1 MLFLCEVIMTK
12 QPQTLQELVQNV
24 EYFNVDQASPEALP
38 KRIICILKL
47 HSGVQVNGEYLIPE
61 GSTVGDYNPFALT
74 AAIENLKQLGF
85 EIIEPPSEPQVIEG
99 EAVEVG
105 QNLDDSSLK
114 AVESPKIENLES
126 SVTVTGAAVNT
137 YDIHHANLHS
147 IEVLTSLLK
156 APRLNNKVQE
166 VTHNKLIEL
175 IYSL

>member
-1 MLFLCEVIMTK
+1 MTK

-24 EYFNVDQASPEALP
+24 EYFNVDQPSPDALP

-61 GSTVGDYNPFALT
+61 DSPVGDYNPFALT
-74 AAIENLKQLGF
+74 AAIGNLKQLGF

-105 QNLDDSSLK
+105 QNLDEPSLK
-114 AVESPKIENLES
+114 AVESPKIESLGS
-126 SVTVTGAAVNT
+126 HITVTGAGVNT
-137 YDIHHANLHS
+137 YDAHNANLHS

-156 APRLNNKVQE
+156 APRLNNKVQDS
-166 VTHNKLIEL
+166 VNNKLIEL
-175 IYSL
+175 IDNL

>member
-1 MLFLCEVIMTK
+1 MTK

-24 EYFNVDQASPEALP
+24 EYINVDQSSPDVPPRRVL
-38 KRIICILKL
+38 CVLKL
-47 HSGVQVNGEYLIPE
+47 HSGVQVNGEFLVPE
-61 GSTVGDYNPFALT
+61 GSPVGDFNPFALT

-105 QNLDDSSLK
+105 QNLGDTSFKDK
-114 AVESPKIENLES
+114 VTPIEGKITTNNS
-126 SVTVTGAAVNT
+126 
-137 YDIHHANLHS
+137 YDAHHANLHS

-166 VTHNKLIEL
+166 STNNKLIEL
-175 IYSL
+175 IESL

>member
-1 MLFLCEVIMTK
+1 M
-12 QPQTLQELVQNV
+12 
-24 EYFNVDQASPEALP
+24 
-38 KRIICILKL
+38 
-47 HSGVQVNGEYLIPE
+47 
-61 GSTVGDYNPFALT
+61 
-74 AAIENLKQLGF
+74 
-85 EIIEPPSEPQVIEG
+85 IEG

-105 QNLDDSSLK
+105 QNLNDSSLK

-137 YDIHHANLHS
+137 YDIHLANLHS

-166 VTHNKLIEL
+166 ATNNKLIEL

>member
-1 MLFLCEVIMTK
+1 MTK
-12 QPQTLQELVQNV
+12 QPLTLQELVQNV

-61 GSTVGDYNPFALT
+61 DSPVGDYNPFALT

-105 QNLDDSSLK
+105 QNLDEPSKSPGVQSIEAISSPYIQM
-114 AVESPKIENLES
+114 VENS
-126 SVTVTGAAVNT
+126 
-137 YDIHHANLHS
+137 YDAHQANLHS

-166 VTHNKLIEL
+166 STNNKLIEL
-175 IYSL
+175 IESL

>member
-1 MLFLCEVIMTK
+1 MTK
-12 QPQTLQELVQNV
+12 QPLTLQELVQNV

-61 GSTVGDYNPFALT
+61 GSPVGDYNPFALT

-99 EAVEVG
+99 EAVEVV
-105 QNLDDSSLK
+105 QNLGDTSFKDK
-114 AVESPKIENLES
+114 VTPIDGKITTNNS
-126 SVTVTGAAVNT
+126 YNT
-137 YDIHHANLHS
+137 HQANLHS

-166 VTHNKLIEL
+166 STNNKLIEL
-175 IYSL
+175 IESL

>member
-12 QPQTLQELVQNV
+12 QPQTLQELVNSV
-24 EYFNVDQASPEALP
+24 EYFNVDQASPDALP

-61 GSTVGDYNPFALT
+61 GSPTGDYNPFALT
-74 AAIENLKQLGF
+74 AAIENVKQLGF
-85 EIIEPPSEPQVIEG
+85 EIIEPSSEPQVIEG

-105 QNLDDSSLK
+105 QNSDDPSLK
-114 AVESPKIENLES
+114 AVEAPTIETHES
-126 SVTVTGAAVNT
+126 RVSNTGASGSS

-166 VTHNKLIEL
+166 ATNNKLIEL

>member
-12 QPQTLQELVQNV
+12 QPLTLQELVQNV

-61 GSTVGDYNPFALT
+61 DSPVGDYNPFALT

-105 QNLDDSSLK
+105 QNLDEPSKSPGVQSIEAISSPYIQM
-114 AVESPKIENLES
+114 VENS
-126 SVTVTGAAVNT
+126 
-137 YDIHHANLHS
+137 YDAHQANLHS

-166 VTHNKLIEL
+166 STNNKLIEL
-175 IYSL
+175 IESL